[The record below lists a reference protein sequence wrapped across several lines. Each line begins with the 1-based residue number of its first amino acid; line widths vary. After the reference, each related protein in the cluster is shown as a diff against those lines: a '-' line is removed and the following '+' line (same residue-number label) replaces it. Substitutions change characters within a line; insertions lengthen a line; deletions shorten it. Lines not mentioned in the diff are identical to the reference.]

1 MTGLRWRK
9 ERGSEPSLLLT
20 YDIQSCLSQFNIQRC
35 QFSIMVFKAFIF
47 FSLAFRAASLAW
59 HSELLSLIVWRSEP
73 HLQLVVQSHQ
83 LFTAWRSEPPSVLSF
98 GVQSHHLLTT
108 RHSEPSS
115 ILSYDIQSHLSQ
127 FDIQSQYP
135 FLIMAF
141 RAFIFFSLMFRAT
154 SPTWRSE
161 SLSLHSLTFKAFIF
175 FSLVFKVAPPTWHS
189 ESLSLLSYGVQGLIF
204 FSFGIQSHVS
214 ILAFRHPFSVWAF
227 RAIISFQFGV
237 QSHHL
242 FSV

>member
-73 HLQLVVQSHQ
+73 
-83 LFTAWRSEPPSVLSF
+83 PSVLSF

-115 ILSYDIQSHLSQ
+115 LLSYDIQSHLSQ

-227 RAIISFQFGV
+227 RVIISFQFGV